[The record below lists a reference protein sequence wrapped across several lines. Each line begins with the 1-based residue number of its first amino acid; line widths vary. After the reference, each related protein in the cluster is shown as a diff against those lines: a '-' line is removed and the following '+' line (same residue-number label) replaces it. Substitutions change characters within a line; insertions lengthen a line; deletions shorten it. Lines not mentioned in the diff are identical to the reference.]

1 MPLDFLDPS
10 DSLQDLISVSFV
22 SFLLLLSAASF
33 AAILFR
39 FRRRRRRRLHD
50 LLSPLWPVRL
60 LLPLF
65 ASLWSFSQLLRS
77 HVLRRRFPLLHRHP
91 APLCHAYLVSS
102 QHLAEPAFLIILLF
116 LLRASTRPKRASSAV
131 SVFATAL
138 SAALLA
144 VLPFLFLHSLYFFLA
159 TYVPS
164 LGTFPKSY
172 ASSAS
177 SDRCAYPLFG
187 TVLLAVFAAVFVPI
201 FVSASWKAVSIVINR
216 RLRRRLYVLCA
227 AVVGAL
233 SVQVTALALSI
244 LWNPDDEAFQ
254 WLSVIDTSAVVTLI
268 SIGEVILVFW
278 PVVDA
283 LSVGDVAESV
293 RREEGSRTTCVA
305 HTRRPAFSAV

>member
-10 DSLQDLISVSFV
+10 DSPQDLISVALA

-33 AAILFR
+33 VAIFIR
-39 FRRRRRRRLHD
+39 FRHRLHD

-65 ASLWSFSQLLRS
+65 ASLWSFSELLRS

-102 QHLAEPAFLIILLF
+102 QHLAEPAFLIVLLF
-116 LLRASTRPKRASSAV
+116 LLRASTRPKRASAASA
-131 SVFATAL
+131 FAAAL

-144 VLPFLFLHSLYFFLA
+144 VLPFLFLDSLYLFLA
-159 TYVPS
+159 LYVPS
-164 LGTFPKSY
+164 LGFFHKIY
-172 ASSAS
+172 ASSTS

-187 TVLLAVFAAVFVPI
+187 TVLLAAFAAVFVPI
-201 FVSASWKAVSIVINR
+201 FVSATWKAVSIVINR

-244 LWNPDDEAFQ
+244 LWNPDDDAFQ

-268 SIGEVILVFW
+268 YFGEVILVFW
-278 PVVDA
+278 PVFDA
-283 LSVGDVAESV
+283 FSVSDVAEAMG
-293 RREEGSRTTCVA
+293 REEAARTTCVA
-305 HTRRPAFSAV
+305 HAQRPVFSDV